1 VGARGNGAEAIGR
14 DAGVSIAVGPP
25 GGQRREGNSDAR
37 GTCQRRKR
45 SARRDA
51 ELSRGSNREARLGG
65 WERGLHRLFRFSPE
79 MDRPLPLALS
89 STIVAACLSPK
100 IPGEPCLHGCV
111 PPRFLPAQPV
121 ENSWLWPV
129 RPLARTP
136 TVCLPSR
143 PISYSSCFFCHYPFK
158 FHRRVDAAS
167 IPEKRA
173 CKPAPTN
180 QVDALAGSRST
191 RCVCADDW
199 IKTKRVDEK

>member
-14 DAGVSIAVGPP
+14 DAGVSIAVRRP
-25 GGQRREGNSDAR
+25 GGQRREGNSDAQ

-136 TVCLPSR
+136 TVVFPLGQYPTV
-143 PISYSSCFFCHYPFK
+143 IVSSATIHLSSTAVLMLLLSP
-158 FHRRVDAAS
+158 RS
-167 IPEKRA
+167 
-173 CKPAPTN
+173 
-180 QVDALAGSRST
+180 ALANPRLLI
-191 RCVCADDW
+191 RLML
-199 IKTKRVDEK
+199 